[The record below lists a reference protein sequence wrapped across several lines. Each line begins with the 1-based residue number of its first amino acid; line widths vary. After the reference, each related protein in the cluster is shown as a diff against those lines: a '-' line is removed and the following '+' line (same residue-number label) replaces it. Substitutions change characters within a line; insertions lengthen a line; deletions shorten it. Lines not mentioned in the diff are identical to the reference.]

1 MQLALHLLRLIRALA
16 ADRTQLAIEN
26 LALRQQLAVFQ
37 RSVER
42 PKLND
47 GDRAFWTMACEFLE
61 NWKEHLVIVK
71 PDTVVRWHRQGFR
84 YYWRWKSRANP
95 GRPKLDAEIIALIRR
110 MSSENPL
117 WGAPR
122 IRAELAL
129 LGHEVAESTV
139 AKYMVKARDPK
150 RQQTWRTFLRNH
162 LDVSAGCDFFTVPTL
177 TFNLLYVFVVLSH
190 DRRRILHINVTK
202 HPTAEWTAQQLTEAF
217 PGDQPLPRFLHRDRD
232 RDSIYGEVV
241 RARIAAL
248 GLREVVS
255 AKQAPWQNPYAERV
269 IGSIRRECTDHLVP
283 LNESHLRKILG
294 DYVTYYNRARC
305 HQSLAGSAPV
315 PRAVDDGDGSIIA
328 IPHLGGVH
336 HEYRRAA

>member
-1 MQLALHLLRLIRALA
+1 MHLVLHLLRLVRALA
-16 ADRTQLAIEN
+16 TERTRLALEN
-26 LALRQQLAVFQ
+26 LALRQQLTVLQ

-47 GDRAFWTMACEFLE
+47 GDRMFWSMACEFLE

-71 PDTVVRWHRQGFR
+71 PETVLRWHRRGFR
-84 YYWRWKSRANP
+84 YYWRWKSRSKP
-95 GRPKLDAEIIALIRR
+95 GRPKLDAQVVALIRR
-110 MSSENPL
+110 MSKENPL

-122 IRAELAL
+122 IRDELAL

-139 AKYMVKARDPK
+139 AKYMIKTPDPK

-177 TFNLLYVFVVLSH
+177 CFKLLYVFVVLSH
-190 DRRRILHINVTK
+190 DRRRILHVNVTK

-217 PGDQPLPRFLHRDRD
+217 PGDESIPRFLHRDRD
-232 RDSIYGEVV
+232 SIYGDIV
-241 RARIAAL
+241 RQRIAAL
-248 GLREVVS
+248 GMTEVVS

-283 LNESHLRKILG
+283 LNEAHLREILNE
-294 DYVTYYNRARC
+294 YAAYYNRARC
-305 HQSLAGSAPV
+305 HQALEGDAPE
-315 PRAVDDGDGSIIA
+315 PRQIENGDGPVYA
-328 IPHLGGVH
+328 VPHVGGLH
-336 HEYRRAA
+336 HHYRRAG